1 MGTGSWGR
9 ATLLLCSV
17 GVGTLVGGPAECRAQ
32 AGADP
37 VRERMSLGAAMA
49 EARRSPFHA
58 GATGARHWNGR
69 ANEAGVVGTATP
81 RPYQT
86 APGEEHPMSGGA
98 IAATFVLAELSHF
111 VLGLFLAFGCDYDV
125 DPEAFCFL
133 GAVLPLPVV
142 AIPAAVGGVGAR
154 RAVGASAGGWL
165 GGLAAFLLT
174 AHATDN
180 FFITALVSGLVHAG
194 ITTAILRS

>member
-9 ATLLLCSV
+9 ATLLFLAA
-17 GVGTLVGGPAECRAQ
+17 GIGTLVGGPVECAAQ

-69 ANEAGVVGTATP
+69 ANEAGVVGTAAP
-81 RPYQT
+81 RPHQT

-98 IAATFVLAELSHF
+98 IAATFVLAELSH
-111 VLGLFLAFGCDYDV
+111 VLGGAMLYLCARNDLPRAFCLLGPVLPVPIVALPTAFG
-125 DPEAFCFL
+125 EIGTGRAF
-133 GAVLPLPVV
+133 
-142 AIPAAVGGVGAR
+142 R
-154 RAVGASAGGWL
+154 ASAGGWL
-165 GGLAAFLLT
+165 GGVAAWLLVG
-174 AHATDN
+174 HATGYSV
-180 FFITALVSGLVHAG
+180 ITGLVSGLVHAG
-194 ITTAILRS
+194 ITTAILRG